1 MISRRVD
8 LSDMQSKLIA
18 WLQKKM
24 PRARNLSI
32 SGMERS
38 GAGLS
43 NETFL
48 FDLGWREARGKRSEG
63 MVLRYA
69 PQSYPVFPE
78 YDLGKQFRI
87 MERLKGTNIPVPK
100 VYWLEK
106 DEKIL
111 GAPFYLMGKIDG
123 VIPPEYPP
131 YHSFGV
137 YFDATPQQRA
147 KMWWGTLEAIVKVHK
162 LDWESRGFSFLGV
175 PKSGTDPLD
184 RQLDYYEKYLD
195 WVKDDPQESQPIL
208 EAALNWL
215 KKNRY
220 IPERV
225 TLCWGDCRMP
235 NTIYSRDNFDVLGIL
250 DWEMAYLGD
259 PQSDLGWFLF
269 LDWQHSEGYGIP
281 RLEGSPGREETV
293 QRYQELTGWKVKD
306 LFYNDVLAA
315 LESGVIMLKVFKNFK
330 KLGVALPGEDVE
342 LNNPCTQR
350 LASLLDLPAPG
361 APKREMTRIEE
372 VTVTVQFHLT
382 GPGGSDWYLVSDRG
396 KGTRHKGTV
405 ENPNATLT
413 VSAEDWAAMQRG
425 EIDRLH
431 AWTSGK
437 LKIEGDM
444 TLLLQ
449 LEDLISKFSQP

>member
-1 MISRRVD
+1 MISRQVD

-18 WLQKKM
+18 WLRKKM
-24 PRARNLSI
+24 PQARNLSI

-48 FDLGWREARGKRSEG
+48 FDLSWQEAGRQRSEG
-63 MVLRYA
+63 MVLRCA

-87 MERLKGTNIPVPK
+87 MVRLRGTNIPVPK
-100 VYWLEK
+100 VYWLEE

-123 VIPPEYPP
+123 VIPPEFPP

-147 KMWWGTLEAIVKVHK
+147 KMWWGSLEATAKVHK
-162 LDWESRGFSFLGV
+162 LDWKRLGLSFLGV
-175 PKSGTDPLD
+175 PKGGTDPLD
-184 RQLDYYEKYLD
+184 RQLDYYERYLD
-195 WVKDDPQESQPIL
+195 WVKEAPQESQPIL
-208 EAALNWL
+208 EAALSWL
-215 KKNRY
+215 KENRY
-220 IPERV
+220 VPERV

-235 NTIYSRDNFDVLGIL
+235 NTIYSPDAEVLGVL

-259 PQSDLGWFLF
+259 PQSDLGWFFF

-281 RLEGSPGREETV
+281 RLEGSPEREETV
-293 QRYQELTGWKVKD
+293 QRYQELTGWKVKN

-315 LESGVIMLKVFKNFK
+315 LRFGVILLKVYKNFK

-350 LASLLDLPAPG
+350 LASLLNLPAPG
-361 APKREMTRIEE
+361 APKRETTKVEE
-372 VTVTVQFHLT
+372 VRVTVQFHLT

-396 KGTRHKGTV
+396 KGMRHEGTV

-413 VSAEDWAAMQRG
+413 VSVEDWTAIQKG
-425 EIDRLH
+425 ELDRLH

-449 LEDLISKFSQP
+449 LEDIISKFSQP

>member
-1 MISRRVD
+1 MISRQVD
-8 LSDMQSKLIA
+8 LSDMQSKLTA

-24 PRARNLSI
+24 PQAQNLSI

-48 FDLGWREARGKRSEG
+48 FDLRWREAGQHRSEG
-63 MVLRYA
+63 MVLRCA
-69 PQSYPVFPE
+69 PRSYPVFPE
-78 YDLGKQFRI
+78 YDLGKQFRM
-87 MERLKGTNIPVPK
+87 MECLQGTNVPVPK
-100 VYWLEK
+100 VYWLEE
-106 DEKIL
+106 DEEVL
-111 GAPFYLMGKIDG
+111 GTTFYIMGKIDG

-137 YFDATPQQRA
+137 YYDATPQHRA
-147 KMWWGTLEAIVKVHK
+147 KMWWGSLEAAAKVHK
-162 LDWESRGFSFLGV
+162 LDWKSLGLSFLGV
-175 PKSGTDPLD
+175 PKGGTDPLD
-184 RQLDYYEKYLD
+184 QQLDYWERYLN
-195 WVKDDPQESQPIL
+195 WVKEAPQEPQPIL
-208 EAALNWL
+208 EAALHWL
-215 KKNRY
+215 KENRY
-220 IPERV
+220 APSHV

-235 NTIYSRDNFDVLGIL
+235 NTIYSPDGEVLGVL

-259 PQSDLGWFLF
+259 PESDLGFFLF

-281 RLEGSPGREETV
+281 RLEGSPERKETV
-293 QRYQELTGWKVKD
+293 QRYEELTGWKVEN
-306 LFYNDVLAA
+306 LFYNEVLAA
-315 LESGVIMLKVFKNFK
+315 LRAGVVILKVFKNFK

-350 LASLLDLPAPG
+350 LASLLNLPAPG
-361 APKREMTRIEE
+361 APSRETTRIEE
-372 VTVTVQFHLT
+372 VTVAVQFHLT

-396 KGTRHKGTV
+396 KGTRHEGTV

-413 VSAEDWAAMQRG
+413 VSAEDWAAIQRG
-425 EIDRLH
+425 EMDRLH

-449 LEDLISKFSQP
+449 LEDMISKLSR